1 MRVPRLPI
9 DPGRW
14 LMPVIALALGVAIVV
29 AYDLAVTG
37 SRYPYSGDSA
47 SYLEMASSLAQEHR
61 PLVVPWELVPV
72 ERDRVLQPLFPP
84 GFSLLIAGLAPLAGS
99 VKAAALWPGRVAAA
113 LLPLLVLLAF
123 RGQAPDAALIG
134 VGLATLMSEGTLY
147 WHFIAY
153 SDVPCLAL
161 TIAALGLLTRGL
173 TGRPIWLIGAGV
185 AAALCYALRNAGIA
199 VLLASVAAIL
209 LEARPAPVLRRAFAF
224 WLAGALPVVAAI
236 KAYDFAMFGSLEP
249 YHMAPS
255 TRPFFDN
262 LRDWVQ
268 SLLADLHLRAA
279 DAGPIGPAAALAILA
294 AAVAALAFGYYRLRS
309 SHASRTVFVA
319 LALYIG
325 AGGSVLVLAR
335 SRYEWGDT
343 IDTRHALQYSWSILL
358 LAVVIVRATLG
369 ARGRWIGGGLAAAAL
384 AALLLHTVD
393 VVETEQ
399 DEPEYWQR
407 IASDRALL
415 DQIRALP
422 RGLYLASNESALLR
436 IETGRAFRQLDVG
449 GDDASLD
456 GGLSEMRRVV
466 AGQRPAAFVLVC
478 NDWTRTLSD
487 CATPPARSDSNCR
500 PLRRALPVVALCADS
515 G

>member
-1 MRVPRLPI
+1 
-9 DPGRW
+9 
-14 LMPVIALALGVAIVV
+14 MPAIALALGVAIVL

-61 PLVVPWELVPV
+61 PLVVPWELVPAD
-72 ERDRVLQPLFPP
+72 RDRVLQPLFPP

-99 VKAAALWPGRVAAA
+99 VKAAALWPARIAGA

-134 VGLATLMSEGTLY
+134 VGLATLLSEGTLY

-161 TIAALGLLTRGL
+161 AIVALGLLTRGL
-173 TGRPIWLIGAGV
+173 TGRPVWLIGAGV
-185 AAALCYALRNAGIA
+185 AAGLCYALRNAGIA
-199 VLLASVAAIL
+199 VLAASLAAIL
-209 LEARPAPVLRRAFAF
+209 VEARPASALRRALAF
-224 WLAGALPVVAAI
+224 WLAGALPVVAALKI
-236 KAYDFAMFGSLEP
+236 YDFAMFGSLEP

-255 TRPFFDN
+255 TRPLLEN

-268 SLLADLHLRAA
+268 ALLADLHLRAA
-279 DAGPIGPAAALAILA
+279 DAGPIGLAPALAILA
-294 AAVAALAFGYYRLRS
+294 AALLLLAFGYYRLSRT
-309 SHASRTVFVA
+309 ASRTALVA
-319 LALYIG
+319 LSLYVA
-325 AGGSVLVLAR
+325 AGGAVLVLAR

-343 IDTRHALQYSWSILL
+343 IDTRHALQYSWAVILL
-358 LAVVIVRATLG
+358 GVIIVRATF
-369 ARGRWIGGGLAAAAL
+369 ATRGRWICGGLAAAAL
-384 AALLLHTVD
+384 AALVLHTID

-407 IASDRALL
+407 IASDRAVIE
-415 DQIRALP
+415 QIRALP

-449 GDDASLD
+449 GDDAALD
-456 GGLSEMRRVV
+456 GGLSELRQTV
-466 AGQRPAAFVLVC
+466 AGRRPTAFVLVC
-478 NDWTRTLSD
+478 NEWTRALSD
-487 CATPPARSDSNCR
+487 CASPPGRPESNCR
-500 PLRRALPVVALCADS
+500 PLRRAPPVVALCNS